1 MDMKVEKVVE
11 LMNKIEDADSL
22 NAALTELHKGLISGS
37 FPEKFVSEEF
47 SKKCAPFLLVYVKL
61 AMDGKGKKFTD
72 TEQQNILLAIQICQY
87 IYNYTGLTTGLSD
100 TQYDVLYELY
110 VGFGNKDIVSVAL
123 PDRTK
128 ETAFHKYPS
137 LRGTLAKIYYLY
149 DDEERMNPTRKYL
162 SEWIHSREK
171 EYYEKTGKM
180 INLKDEPI
188 YVFPKWDGVSCI
200 FEFNPDGTL
209 NTALTRGDVETN
221 EAQNITHAFPN
232 MRGKVTQ
239 NGYGLK
245 TEILITDENFDKFNK
260 KSKIK
265 YEDTRSM
272 VASILNSDKR
282 DERNTLLTIQK
293 LRTSTIV
300 NGEETLQELADEA
313 FESPFI
319 RCKLGDTDAIKRFA
333 EEHRFVNGLRC
344 DGAVIYIINKDI
356 RNILGRK
363 DNKNR
368 YEVAYKFTEDVEF
381 TELEDIVF
389 QVGMLGA
396 IAPVAKV
403 KPVYFPIKGRTVSS
417 VSLGSMTRFEDLR
430 LRKGDTVKILY
441 DIIPYLVFDSECHH
455 KPGEKKIKGPTHC
468 PICGEPLEKNKEGIY
483 TTCVNPNCSWKKK
496 GAILNYLDKIGIENI
511 SYATVDTFY
520 DKGYLKNIKD
530 IYSLKDKRNELC
542 SLDRFGEASIDAIL
556 DSIDAHKII
565 SDYQLFGAVGISG
578 CATETFRKVFSYYN
592 IDDILKFSLTEN
604 TAPLCEIPGIKQKI
618 AKKLLRG
625 VAEKDSELR
634 FLLKNLT
641 ITHPRDSDTKNEI
654 RVCFTKVRDWE
665 LELELEKLGC
675 TILGT
680 VRRDTDYLVVPN
692 LAVTSSKVSK
702 AEKYGVK
709 IITIDNILDEIKKR
723 RGVK

>member
-1 MDMKVEKVVE
+1 MKGVGMDMKVEKVVE
-11 LMNKIEDADSL
+11 LMNKIKDADSL

-72 TEQQNILLAIQICQY
+72 TEQQNVLLAIQICQY

-171 EYYEKTGKM
+171 EYYEKTGKT

-232 MRGKVTQ
+232 MRGKVTP

-468 PICGEPLEKNKEGIY
+468 PIC
-483 TTCVNPNCSWKKK
+483 
-496 GAILNYLDKIGIENI
+496 
-511 SYATVDTFY
+511 F
-520 DKGYLKNIKD
+520 
-530 IYSLKDKRNELC
+530 
-542 SLDRFGEASIDAIL
+542 
-556 DSIDAHKII
+556 
-565 SDYQLFGAVGISG
+565 
-578 CATETFRKVFSYYN
+578 
-592 IDDILKFSLTEN
+592 
-604 TAPLCEIPGIKQKI
+604 
-618 AKKLLRG
+618 
-625 VAEKDSELR
+625 
-634 FLLKNLT
+634 
-641 ITHPRDSDTKNEI
+641 
-654 RVCFTKVRDWE
+654 
-665 LELELEKLGC
+665 
-675 TILGT
+675 
-680 VRRDTDYLVVPN
+680 
-692 LAVTSSKVSK
+692 
-702 AEKYGVK
+702 
-709 IITIDNILDEIKKR
+709 
-723 RGVK
+723 